1 MKQYG
6 KGSKPRPFTDMK
18 SYLDNWDSVF
28 GKRKF
33 NGAGLIVKT
42 KKKKT
47 TKNKK
52 ELCPHCATVNL
63 KRIDTWTVKCSKCGF
78 ER

>member
-6 KGSKPRPFTDMK
+6 KGSKPRPFIDMK

-28 GKRKF
+28 GKKK
-33 NGAGLIVKT
+33 LIRGTMKKSKPQS
-42 KKKKT
+42 KKKP
-47 TKNKK
+47 KK
-52 ELCPHCATVNL
+52 ELCPHCATTNL
-63 KRIDTWTVKCSKCGF
+63 KRIDMWTVKCSKCGF